1 MDYEIV
7 IPVLISFAISAIL
20 GPIVIPFLKRLKV
33 GQTER
38 KELESHLKKNGTPT
52 MGGLMIL
59 ASIIITSLFYVKD
72 YPRIIP
78 ILFMTV
84 GFGVIGFLDDYL
96 KVVLRRS
103 DGLLP
108 WQKMILQF
116 IVTTVFAVYMV
127 RYSGIELTMLIPF
140 SGGKY
145 LNIGWLAIPLLY
157 FAVIGTVNG
166 VNFTDGVDGL
176 VSSVTIMV
184 ATFFSVVAIGTNAG
198 IAPITCAVAG
208 ALLGFLLFNVYPASV
223 FMGDTGSLA
232 LGGFVVATA
241 YMLQMPLYIL
251 IVGLI
256 YLAEVISV
264 KSGVAAAE
272 LLRKKGITFVLFDG
286 NKDLDV
292 TALIEKNPVFAG
304 AEILLGEL
312 APEDMARIDLVVLSP
327 GVPTDLPMVNELRNR
342 QIPIWG
348 EIELAY
354 HFAKGR
360 IIAITGT
367 NGKTTTTSLVGE
379 IMANYFDDVKVVGNI
394 GIPYTSVAADTT
406 EDTVTVAEIS
416 SFQLETTHEFAPE
429 VTAIL
434 NITPDHLNRHHTMEC
449 YIETKES
456 ITKNQTAGDTC
467 VLNYEDEVLRR
478 FGETLQTKVVFF
490 SSKRRLEKGLYL
502 DGEDIF
508 YADGTTDTK
517 VINVNELNILGKHNY
532 ENVMAAVGMSVS
544 FGVPMDKIVEVLK
557 RFQAVEHRIE
567 YVTEKRGVK
576 FYNDS
581 KGTNPDAAIQG
592 IRAMNRPTLLIGGGY
607 DKQSEYDE
615 WIESFD
621 GKVKK
626 LVLIGQT
633 KEKIAECAKKHGFE
647 DVILCDTFEEAID
660 TCYANAVS
668 GDAVLLSPAC
678 ASWGM
683 FANYEERG
691 RIFKEYVRNLAE

>member
-1 MDYEIV
+1 MTCRIRTGDWKDKTMNLEGKR
-7 IPVLISFAISAIL
+7 VL
-20 GPIVIPFLKRLKV
+20 VV
-33 GQTER
+33 G
-38 KELESHLKKNGTPT
+38 
-52 MGGLMIL
+52 
-59 ASIIITSLFYVKD
+59 
-72 YPRIIP
+72 
-78 ILFMTV
+78 
-84 GFGVIGFLDDYL
+84 
-96 KVVLRRS
+96 
-103 DGLLP
+103 
-108 WQKMILQF
+108 
-116 IVTTVFAVYMV
+116 
-127 RYSGIELTMLIPF
+127 SG
-140 SGGKY
+140 
-145 LNIGWLAIPLLY
+145 
-157 FAVIGTVNG
+157 
-166 VNFTDGVDGL
+166 
-176 VSSVTIMV
+176 
-184 ATFFSVVAIGTNAG
+184 
-198 IAPITCAVAG
+198 
-208 ALLGFLLFNVYPASV
+208 
-223 FMGDTGSLA
+223 
-232 LGGFVVATA
+232 
-241 YMLQMPLYIL
+241 
-251 IVGLI
+251 
-256 YLAEVISV
+256 

-478 FGETLQTKVVFF
+478 FGETLHTKFVFF
-490 SSKRRLEKGLYL
+490 SSRRRLEKGLYL

-532 ENVMAAVGMSVS
+532 ENVMAAVGMSLS

-581 KGTNPDAAIQG
+581 KGTNPDTAIQG

-633 KEKIAECAKKHGFE
+633 KERIAECAKKHGFE
-647 DVILCDTFEEAID
+647 DVILCDTFEQAID

-683 FANYEERG
+683 FSDYEERG